1 MQLTR
6 HSRALSDAIGPI
18 AKAELLAKRALS
30 ADFTSNNTS
39 FPPHARPLHCPLTH
53 HHTESIAASPPHT
66 TVHMSEAQSRPAR
79 GRTTARG
86 GRGGGY
92 GSRGARNTNGDS
104 ASSKIDTSAEQGEL
118 GELKKRYSSQLTTLK
133 ELFPDWSDADLVLAI
148 EEADGDLERTVERIS
163 EGERLPAHCLHVC

>member
-1 MQLTR
+1 
-6 HSRALSDAIGPI
+6 
-18 AKAELLAKRALS
+18 
-30 ADFTSNNTS
+30 
-39 FPPHARPLHCPLTH
+39 
-53 HHTESIAASPPHT
+53 
-66 TVHMSEAQSRPAR
+66 MSEAQSRPAR
-79 GRTTARG
+79 GRATTR

-104 ASSKIDTSAEQGEL
+104 ASSRIDTSAEQGEL

-163 EGERLPAHCLHVC
+163 EGEHSPAVPAHDCGQLC